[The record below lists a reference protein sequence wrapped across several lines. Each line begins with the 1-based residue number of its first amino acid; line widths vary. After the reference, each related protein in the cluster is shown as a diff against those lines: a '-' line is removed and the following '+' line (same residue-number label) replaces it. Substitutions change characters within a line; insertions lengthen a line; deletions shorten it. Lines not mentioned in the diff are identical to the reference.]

1 MDGAFIFQGG
11 EIRFRAVKA
20 GITSV
25 RRIAGLQKGRISQ
38 AAVQIVAISTTS
50 GLRTVAKN
58 EGLERL
64 ECLSNMAA
72 SVGSRG

>member
-25 RRIAGLQKGRISQ
+25 RHIAGLQKDFTGNCSDRS
-38 AAVQIVAISTTS
+38 
-50 GLRTVAKN
+50 VAKN